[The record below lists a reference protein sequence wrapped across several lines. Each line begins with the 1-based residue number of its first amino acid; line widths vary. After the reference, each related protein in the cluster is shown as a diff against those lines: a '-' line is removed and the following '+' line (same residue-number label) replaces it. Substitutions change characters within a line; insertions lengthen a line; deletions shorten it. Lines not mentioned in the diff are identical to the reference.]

1 MGLGVGFTPFE
12 TRTDVIV
19 RVARHAEE
27 IGLDRVDV
35 AEGWTHDSLILLAE
49 LAARTSRIAL
59 GTSIISVW
67 GRTPATMALGA
78 AGLQRCSE
86 GRFSLGIGAGSPP
99 LAEGF
104 HGVRWDR
111 PLARLRET
119 LVAVRALL
127 GGDRL
132 PKPASGARAL
142 RLGVA
147 PESPVPILLAALAPG
162 SVRLAGEL
170 ADGWTPFLWARSRI
184 GEGRA
189 LLQDGEQRS
198 DAATP
203 TRTSVGVPVALG
215 PDDASARQLAAWW
228 LSTYLT
234 RMGPLYPRMLG
245 ERFGMSAAVKA
256 VRDAA
261 DGNAPPELPASAEEL
276 ARDVTLFGTYDQAG
290 DTIAAWVAA
299 GADDVNLVL
308 PPGRPEEELVEFL
321 DVARARYVRA

>member
-132 PKPASGARAL
+132 PQPAPGARAL

-184 GEGRA
+184 GDGRA
-189 LLQDGEQRS
+189 LLEDGEQRS
-198 DAATP
+198 DASTP
-203 TRTSVGVPVALG
+203 TRASLGVPVALG
-215 PDDASARQLAAWW
+215 SDEASARQLAAWW

-245 ERFGMSAAVKA
+245 ERFGMSSAVNA
-256 VRDAA
+256 VLEGA
-261 DGNAPPELPASAEEL
+261 DRNAPPELPATAEEL
-276 ARDVTLFGTYDQAG
+276 AQDVTLFGTYDRAG
-290 DTIAAWVAA
+290 DTIAAWFAA

-308 PPGRPEEELVEFL
+308 PPGRPEEELMEFL
-321 DVARARYVRA
+321 DVASAQYVRT